1 LNSLQV
7 YILAIGA
14 NLTFSTSSMVFTYFA
29 KRFSAMWIAQ
39 VKVFIALIAF
49 LVAMAFTGD
58 MASIHPN
65 SLGFLLLSGL
75 VGLCLGDIFLFKA
88 YSTLGASR
96 SLVLF
101 SFEPLLVG
109 IYGFF
114 FLGQIFSLNQTLS
127 VICMIICIFI
137 FMLERNR
144 QLGAWDFKSFG
155 WALLGITLDSIG
167 IMLTRSAYEQSP
179 GLETFQVNAIRCAAA
194 VIGYILISPKS
205 YGRVTKDIFTLTTK
219 QKSLLV
225 GSALFGCFV
234 SLTLYLAALKF
245 AHVGTLTAISITGP
259 IWVSLL
265 ECIYHRRL
273 PNPYLVAAFAFFVT
287 GFYLMLI
294 A

>member
-1 LNSLQV
+1 MNSLQV

-14 NLTFSTSSMVFTYFA
+14 NLTFSTSSMVFTKFA
-29 KRFSAMWIAQ
+29 KRFSPMWIAQ
-39 VKVFIALIAF
+39 VKVFVALIAF
-49 LVAMAFTGD
+49 LVAMFMTGD
-58 MASIHPN
+58 IVSVHPN

-144 QLGAWDFKSFG
+144 QTGAWDFKSFG
-155 WALLGITLDSIG
+155 WALLGITFDAIG
-167 IMLTRSAYEQSP
+167 IMLTRSAYEFTP
-179 GLETFQVNAIRCAAA
+179 ALETFQVNAIRCLAA
-194 VIGYILISPKS
+194 VVGYILISPKG
-205 YGRVTKDIFTLTTK
+205 YFKVCKDIIVLK
-219 QKSLLV
+219 IKDQLLLF

-234 SLTLYLAALKF
+234 SLTLYLSALKY

-273 PNPYLVAAFAFFVT
+273 PNPFLVAAFAFFIT